1 MTLTAKLSDF
11 LLPLPPPPSSPRM
24 TACPVTGCKIG
35 TKRRRLLMHL
45 NKDIHLGVDELTKQK
60 LINDIHK
67 MSKEDAKYSSLF
79 QRCRLSSLSDFAP
92 FDS

>member
-11 LLPLPPPPSSPRM
+11 LLPLPPPPSSPRT

-79 QRCRLSSLSDFAP
+79 QRCRLSSFT
-92 FDS
+92 

>member
-1 MTLTAKLSDF
+1 
-11 LLPLPPPPSSPRM
+11 
-24 TACPVTGCKIG
+24 
-35 TKRRRLLMHL
+35 MHL